1 MLCAMKTTD
10 TPKRFAIFAM
20 LILVLV
26 AAGVAGAAGLPSATP
41 EQVGLSS
48 ERLDRIGQIL
58 RADVEKGR
66 IPGAVVVVARRGRVA
81 TVQVAGFRDKDAGL
95 AMTSDTIFRLASMT
109 KPMVTVAALVLYEE
123 GRLLLSDPVSKHLPA
138 LGKPQ
143 VGVERVDAAT
153 GKTVLTTVPA
163 DREMTIQDLMRHTSG
178 LTYGNRG
185 KTDLYKAYPES
196 STRASMTLT
205 GAQLIEQ
212 LAKAPLVHQPGTVWE
227 YGLSTDVL
235 GLVVEAVAQKPLG
248 AFLEERI
255 FRPLKMTD
263 THFTVPADKRARV
276 AQPLKSHPDT
286 GAAYT
291 LSDPT
296 VPRKFE
302 CGGACAN
309 ATAGDYVRFA
319 QMLLDRGSLDGAR
332 VLGPR
337 TVEYM
342 TSDHLGKISRGL
354 FTFAG
359 PAYTWGLGV
368 AVRQEKGLSAIPGSP
383 GDFFWPGA
391 FTTYWWADPKEQ
403 MVVVSMLQ
411 APLGRHYQETVRSL
425 VYQAIVE

>member
-1 MLCAMKTTD
+1 MTRLPLLLA
-10 TPKRFAIFAM
+10 
-20 LILVLV
+20 LVLSLLTV
-26 AAGVAGAAGLPSATP
+26 DVAGAAGLPSAKP
-41 EQVGLSS
+41 QEVGLSS
-48 ERLDRIGQIL
+48 ERLDRIGQVL

-66 IPGAVVVVARRGRVA
+66 IAGAVVVVARKGKVA
-81 TVQVAGFRDKDAGL
+81 TVQVAGLRDKDAGL
-95 AMTSDTIFRLASMT
+95 AMTGDAIFRLASMT
-109 KPMVTVAALVLYEE
+109 KPMVTVGALVLFEE

-138 LGKPQ
+138 LGKPT
-143 VGVERVDAAT
+143 VGVEQA
-153 GKTVLTTVPA
+153 PA
-163 DREMTIQDLMRHTSG
+163 EREMTIQDLMRHTSG

-196 STRASMTLT
+196 STWASMNLT
-205 GAQLIEQ
+205 GPQLIER
-212 LAKAPLVHQPGTVWE
+212 LAKAPLLHQPGTVWE

-235 GLVVEAVAQKPLG
+235 GLVVEAVAKQSLG
-248 AFLEERI
+248 AFLDERL
-255 FRPLKMTD
+255 FKPLKMND
-263 THFTVPADKRARV
+263 TSFVVPADKRARI
-276 AQPLKSHPDT
+276 AQPLAKHPDT
-286 GAAYT
+286 GAPYT
-291 LSDPT
+291 LADPT
-296 VPRKFE
+296 VARKFE
-302 CGGACAN
+302 CGGGCAN

-319 QMLLDRGSLDGAR
+319 QMLLNGGSLDGAR
-332 VLGPR
+332 ILGPR

-342 TSDHLGKISRGL
+342 TADHLGKISRGL

-368 AVRQEKGLSAIPGSP
+368 AVRQEKGLSAIPGSA